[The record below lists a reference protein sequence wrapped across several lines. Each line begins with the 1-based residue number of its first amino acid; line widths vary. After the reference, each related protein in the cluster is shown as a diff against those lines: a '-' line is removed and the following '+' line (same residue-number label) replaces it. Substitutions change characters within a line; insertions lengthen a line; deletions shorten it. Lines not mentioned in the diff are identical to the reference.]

1 MLKIAFTHNLKTSDS
16 EIEAEFDTPET
27 VNALATALRS
37 LGHDVHL
44 VEVSGPPSRV
54 IARLEALHPDL
65 VFNTSEGHAGRYRE
79 AFYPAVFE
87 QLSLPFTGSDAYVC
101 TLTLDKDMTKRVLR
115 DSGIPTPRS
124 VLLQSARRLKRLD
137 LRFPLILKPNFEGSS
152 KGITQ
157 ESVVENEEAFQLRLK
172 ELLKKY
178 PAGVLVEEFI
188 EGRDVTVPFIEG
200 LATDFEGVLKPVEYV
215 FEEKALARRKYNI
228 YDYELKNSESN
239 SVNVRCPAELD
250 EDTAKELQQLSAKIV
265 RILGIR
271 DFGRMDFRVTPSGQV
286 YFIEVNA
293 LPSLEPGAGLYL
305 AAEREGLESVEKTLA
320 TILKNTLKRYGL
332 DKRAVHPRKS
342 RKLIRVGLTYNLK
355 RITPGDDYTTDQ
367 EAEYDSPKTIEAI
380 RTALTELGHEVVE
393 LEATSDLPV
402 RLGSTELDL
411 VFNIAEGF
419 KGRNREAQVPA
430 LLELLD
436 IPYSGSDSATLAL
449 ALDKG
454 LAKRVVRA
462 SGIETAR
469 GQLFLSGKEKLDKE
483 LHFPLIVKPV
493 AEGSSKGVLSSS
505 VVTNEAE
512 LRERVLR
519 LLNRYKQGALVE
531 EFLPGRE
538 FTVALIGERRPK
550 VLPPM
555 EIVYHASKN
564 PYPIYSYEHKLDP
577 RGEIENRVPAD
588 LTDALR
594 KDVEQVARGAFVAL
608 GCRDFARIDIR
619 FNSAGQP
626 CFIECNPLPGLTPK
640 WSDLCLISE
649 AVGMDYTTLI
659 AELISPAIR
668 RWREKRRLDNA
679 SSGGPSF

>member
-16 EIEAEFDTPET
+16 ELEAEFDTPET
-27 VNALATALRS
+27 VNALTLALRS
-37 LGHDVHL
+37 LGHEVQL

-79 AFYPAVFE
+79 AFYPSVFE

-115 DSGIPTPRS
+115 ESGIPTPRS

-178 PAGVLVEEFI
+178 PSGVLVEEYI
-188 EGRDVTVPFIEG
+188 EGRDVTVPYIEG
-200 LATDFEGVLKPVEYV
+200 VATPFEGVLTPVEYV
-215 FEEKALARRKYNI
+215 FGEEALSARKYNI
-228 YDYELKNSESN
+228 YDYALKNTES
-239 SVNVRCPAELD
+239 SAVSVRCPAVLD
-250 EDTAKELQQLSAKIV
+250 EEVEKELQQLSLKIV
-265 RILGIR
+265 KVLGIR
-271 DFGRMDFRVTPSGQV
+271 DFGRLDFRVTPSGAV

-293 LPSLEPGAGLYL
+293 LPSLEPGAGIYMS
-305 AAEREGLESVEKTLA
+305 AERAGLTSVEETLGA
-320 TILKNTLKRYGL
+320 ILKSALKRAGL
-332 DKRAVHPRKS
+332 DKRASAPRKV
-342 RKLIRVGLTYNLK
+342 RKNIRVGFTYNLK
-355 RITPGDDYTTDQ
+355 RIIPGDDYKTDQ

-380 RTALTELGHEVVE
+380 SQALKSLGHEVIE
-393 LEATSDLPV
+393 LEATPDLPV
-402 RLGSTELDL
+402 RLGSTDLDV
-411 VFNIAEGF
+411 VFNIAEGI

-436 IPYSGSDSATLAL
+436 IPYTGSDPATLAL

-454 LAKRVVRA
+454 IAKRVVRA
-462 SGIETAR
+462 SGVATAR
-469 GQLFLSGKEKLDKE
+469 GQLFLSSRDKLEKD

-493 AEGSSKGVLSSS
+493 AEGSSKGVLSTS
-505 VVTNEAE
+505 VATNEME
-512 LRERVLR
+512 LRELVSLVLG
-519 LLNRYKQGALVE
+519 RYNQGALVE

-538 FTVALIGERRPK
+538 FTVALIGESRPR

-555 EIVYHASKN
+555 EIVYHTDKIKT
-564 PYPIYSYEHKLDP
+564 PYPVYSYEYKLDP
-577 RGEIENRVPAD
+577 RGEIENQAPAQM
-588 LTDALR
+588 TDALR
-594 KDVEQVARGAFVAL
+594 KDVEQVARDAFSAL
-608 GCRDFARIDIR
+608 GCRDFARIDVR
-619 FNSAGQP
+619 LNAEGKA

-640 WSDLCLISE
+640 WSDLCLISDS
-649 AVGMDYTTLI
+649 VGMDYTTLI
-659 AELISPAIR
+659 AELVSPAIR
-668 RWREKRRLDNA
+668 RWREKRRQD
-679 SSGGPSF
+679 

>member
-1 MLKIAFTHNLKTSDS
+1 MLKIAFTHNLKTTDS
-16 EIEAEFDTPET
+16 ELEAEFDTPET
-27 VNALATALRS
+27 VNALANALRS
-37 LGHDVHL
+37 LGHEVQL

-79 AFYPAVFE
+79 AFYPSVFE

-115 DSGIPTPRS
+115 ESGIPTPRS
-124 VLLQSARRLKRLD
+124 VLLQSSRRLKKLD

-157 ESVVENEEAFQLRLK
+157 DSVVENEEAFQLRLK
-172 ELLKKY
+172 DLLKKY
-178 PAGVLVEEFI
+178 PAGVLVEEYI

-200 LATDFEGVLKPVEYV
+200 LPTANEGVMTPVEYV
-215 FEEKALARRKYNI
+215 FGSEATSTRKYNI
-228 YDYELKNSESN
+228 YDYALKNTESESV
-239 SVNVRCPAELD
+239 SVRCPALID
-250 EDTAKELQQLSAKIV
+250 EEVEKELQQLSLKI
-265 RILGIR
+265 IKTLGIR
-271 DFGRMDFRVTPSGQV
+271 DFGRLDFRVTPSGAV

-305 AAEREGLESVEKTLA
+305 AAQREGLTSVDQTLGA
-320 TILKNTLKRYGL
+320 ILKSAMKRHGL
-332 DKRAVHPRKS
+332 DKKSAAPRKV
-342 RKLIRVGLTYNLK
+342 RKNIRVGFTFNLK
-355 RITPGDDYTTDQ
+355 RIIPGDDYKTDQ

-380 RTALTELGHEVVE
+380 SNALKELGHEVIE

-402 RLGSTELDL
+402 RLGSTDLDI
-411 VFNIAEGF
+411 VFNIAEGL

-436 IPYSGSDSATLAL
+436 IPYTGSDPATLAL

-454 LAKRVVRA
+454 IAKRVVRA
-462 SGIETAR
+462 AGVATAR
-469 GQLFLSGKEKLDKE
+469 GQLFLSSKDKLDKD

-493 AEGSSKGVLSSS
+493 AEGSSKGVLSTS
-505 VVTNEAE
+505 VAANEME
-512 LRERVLR
+512 LRELVSLVLG
-519 LLNRYKQGALVE
+519 RYNQGALVE

-538 FTVALIGERRPK
+538 FTVALIGESRPR

-555 EIVYHASKN
+555 EIVYHTDKIKN
-564 PYPIYSYEHKLDP
+564 PFPVYSYEYKLDP
-577 RGEIENRVPAD
+577 RGEIENQAPAQM
-588 LTDALR
+588 TEALR
-594 KDVEQVARGAFVAL
+594 KDVEGVARDAFEAL

-619 FNSAGQP
+619 LNAEGKA

-640 WSDLCLISE
+640 WSDLCLISDS
-649 AVGMDYTTLI
+649 VGMDYTTLI
-659 AELISPAIR
+659 AELVSPAIR
-668 RWREKRRLDNA
+668 RWREKKRLD
-679 SSGGPSF
+679 

>member
-16 EIEAEFDTPET
+16 ELEAEFDTPET

-37 LGHDVHL
+37 LGHEVQL

-79 AFYPAVFE
+79 AFYPSVFE

-115 DSGIPTPRS
+115 ESGIPTPRS
-124 VLLQSARRLKRLD
+124 VLLQSARRLKKLG

-157 ESVVENEEAFQLRLK
+157 DSVVENEEAFQARLK
-172 ELLKKY
+172 ELLKSY
-178 PAGVLVEEFI
+178 PSGVLVEEYI
-188 EGRDVTVPFIEG
+188 EGRDVTVPYIEG
-200 LATDFEGVLKPVEYV
+200 IAPATEGVLTPVEYV
-215 FEEKALARRKYNI
+215 FGEAALSKRKYNI
-228 YDYELKNSESN
+228 YDYALKNTESD
-239 SVNVRCPAELD
+239 SVGVRCPAQIEEEVEAEL
-250 EDTAKELQQLSAKIV
+250 KQLSLKIV
-265 RILGIR
+265 KTLGIR
-271 DFGRMDFRVTPSGQV
+271 DFARLDFRVTPSGAV

-305 AAEREGLESVEKTLA
+305 AAEREGLKTVEETLA
-320 TILKNTLKRYGL
+320 AIIRSAAKRTGL
-332 DKRAVHPRKS
+332 DKKIAAPRKP
-342 RKLIRVGLTYNLK
+342 RRNIRIGFTYNLK
-355 RITPGDDYTTDQ
+355 RIIPGDDYTTDQ

-380 RTALTELGHEVVE
+380 STALKSLGHEVVE

-402 RLGSTELDL
+402 RLGSTDLDL
-411 VFNIAEGF
+411 VFNIAEGL

-436 IPYSGSDSATLAL
+436 IPYTGSDPATLAL

-454 LAKRVVRA
+454 IAKRVVRA
-462 SGIETAR
+462 SGVATAR
-469 GQLFLSGKEKLDKE
+469 GQLFLNVKDKLDKE
-483 LHFPLIVKPV
+483 LQFPLIVKPV
-493 AEGSSKGVLSSS
+493 AEGSSKGVLATS
-505 VVTNEAE
+505 VATNEDE
-512 LRERVLR
+512 LRALVALVLD
-519 LLNRYKQGALVE
+519 RYNQGALVE

-538 FTVALIGERRPK
+538 FTVALIGETRPR

-555 EIVYHASKN
+555 EIVYKKDKIKS
-564 PYPIYSYEHKLDP
+564 PYPVYSYEYKLDP
-577 RGEIENRVPAD
+577 RGEIENQVPAQMD
-588 LTDALR
+588 EALR
-594 KDVEQVARGAFVAL
+594 KDVEQVARDSFAAL

-619 FNSAGQP
+619 LNSQGKA

-640 WSDLCLISE
+640 WSDLCLITE
-649 AVGMDYTTLI
+649 AMGMDYATLI
-659 AELISPAIR
+659 AELVSPAIR
-668 RWREKRRLDNA
+668 RFKEKKRLD
-679 SSGGPSF
+679 